1 MSPAEDAAL
10 LLVIVWRH
18 LQTLRIGLEAGI
30 PEEDWGFVA
39 QQAIEKILKAWIV
52 LADQRPTH
60 RHDLEE
66 LADLAGIQLPPT
78 LLALQVFA
86 VEARYEEGPFRLP
99 ASRETLLEELH
110 RQLKACEKAI
120 AVG

>member
-10 LLVIVWRH
+10 LLVIVRRH
-18 LQTLRIGLEAGI
+18 LQTLRIGLEAEI

-52 LADQRPTH
+52 LADRRPPH

-66 LADLAGIQLPPT
+66 LADLAGIHLPAT
-78 LLALQVFA
+78 LLGLQVFA

-99 ASRETLLEELH
+99 TSRETLLEAIH
-110 RQLKACEKAI
+110 QQLKACEEAI
-120 AVG
+120 AG